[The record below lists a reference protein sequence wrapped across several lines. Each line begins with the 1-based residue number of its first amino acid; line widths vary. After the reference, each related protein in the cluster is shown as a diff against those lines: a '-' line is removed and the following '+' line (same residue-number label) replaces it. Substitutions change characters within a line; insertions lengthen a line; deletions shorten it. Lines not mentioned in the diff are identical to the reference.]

1 MNATEKKQPIA
12 FKFNATDQTIRV
24 EMVNNQPF
32 FIAIDVCNALDL
44 SHTTNALSKLDDDE
58 KLSVKI
64 LQSGQKRDVM
74 AVNESGLYNLI
85 FRSNKP
91 EAKAFR
97 KWVTSEVLPALRK
110 NGEYRVKAKA
120 SIRGEFV
127 DFRDVPYDTVNV
139 NDRSVRHLVHEDAD
153 WYCVIDILTAIGS
166 TTTVGQWVNRLNA
179 VKTLAKKFFVFG
191 ATHPAWYTKSTGL
204 QLLLSGS
211 RVVRNKVVKVELP
224 LLLIQKGGDNASA

>member
-1 MNATEKKQPIA
+1 MTVNEKNNQLTA

-24 EMVNNQPF
+24 EMVNQIPY
-32 FIAIDVCNALDL
+32 FIAKDVCESLDL
-44 SHTTNALSKLDDDE
+44 ADVSKAVEKLDDDE
-58 KLSVKI
+58 KLTRKLFV
-64 LQSGQKRDVM
+64 SGQNRNVWL
-74 AVNESGLYNLI
+74 VNESGLYNLI

-97 KWVTSEVLPALRK
+97 KWVTSEVLPAIRK
-110 NGEYRVKAKA
+110 TGEYSIKTKA

-127 DFRDVPYDTVNV
+127 DFRAVPYDTVNL
-139 NDRSVRHLVHEDAD
+139 NNRQVRHLVHEDAD

-166 TTTVGQWVNRLNA
+166 TTAVGQWVGRLNA

-211 RVVRNKVVKVELP
+211 RVVRNKVVTVELP
-224 LLLIQKGGDNASA
+224 LVLKGGEHGCA